1 MPGSPRK
8 RAKREAA
15 AAAAGEI
22 APEEIRSNLPALIP
36 PPPEPRNRFGRPT
49 KFRQAYV
56 EEARILC
63 EEGATNAEL
72 AAHFEVDESTFHYW
86 RHTHPE
92 FNRVILAG
100 RGPADDRMERSLYEV
115 GTGFSYTVEEPM
127 KLKDRY
133 GNERI
138 EYVQRTIVVP
148 PNPQAAARWLSSRRP
163 DQWRE
168 RTEKHVTGGVEIEL
182 IPVEVARERLKA
194 RLEQL
199 SGPKD

>member
-1 MPGSPRK
+1 M
-8 RAKREAA
+8 E
-15 AAAAGEI
+15 AAGEI
-22 APEEIRSNLPALIP
+22 PPEEIRANVPALIP

-49 KFRQAYV
+49 KFRQAYI

-72 AAHFEVDESTFHYW
+72 AAHFKVDESTFHYW

-92 FNRVILAG
+92 FNRVIVAG

-127 KLKDRY
+127 RLKNAD
-133 GNERI
+133 GSERV
-138 EYVQRTIVVP
+138 EMVTKTVVVP

-168 RTEKHVTGGVEIEL
+168 RTEKHVTGHVEHIEL
-182 IPVEVARERLKA
+182 TADQARARLKA
-194 RLEQL
+194 RVEQL
-199 SGPKD
+199 TAPKD